1 MGDTKER
8 YGTTPKY
15 CFLSDGGCDPPV
27 VHSREEKGGGE
38 DPACFTLTRHK
49 SQAVACQ
56 VRLPNCARMAC
67 AFFASGDALS
77 CRGGMRARDRF
88 SCAAAHASAGSS
100 RNTSSESMTFSF
112 LTVALMMER

>member
-1 MGDTKER
+1 MTYKASPPKSYRPPTGGTPFVGDTKER

-77 CRGGMRARDRF
+77 CRGGMRARDRWIF
-88 SCAAAHASAGSS
+88 P
-100 RNTSSESMTFSF
+100 ES
-112 LTVALMMER
+112 V